1 MKLISSRVR
10 DFLKS
15 EISYPLA
22 REYDVRA
29 PEAVNL
35 ASNESPYGPSP
46 KAVRALRKEI
56 EFVRAYPDPKAMRLK
71 RVIGRY
77 VGVRAGGVVIGNGS
91 DELMD
96 LTCKAFLDPGDRVF
110 VPIPSFSMYELACRT
125 NGGVPIF
132 YKLPNFEWRAD
143 ELARAAR
150 GTKIA
155 FVGRPNNPTGNMPSN
170 GALSALASTAKLV
183 VIDEAYVE
191 FAQASVVKDVK
202 RMKNVLVLR
211 TFSKAFG
218 LAGLRIGYAV
228 GNPELIRVLERIR
241 APFNVNRIAQT
252 AALAVLED
260 LRYMKRT
267 VKKIKIERERLRRD
281 LSGLELR
288 VFPSEA
294 NFLMVDVG
302 TWGLSAPEFCDHLAK
317 EKIFVRDL
325 SGFRG
330 AGSSF
335 VRITVGKPR
344 ENEKLL
350 NAIKRMRRRCL
361 K

>member
-1 MKLISSRVR
+1 
-10 DFLKS
+10 
-15 EISYPLA
+15 
-22 REYDVRA
+22 
-29 PEAVNL
+29 
-35 ASNESPYGPSP
+35 
-46 KAVRALRKEI
+46 
-56 EFVRAYPDPKAMRLK
+56 LK
-71 RVIGRY
+71 RAIGKY
-77 VGVRAGGVVIGNGS
+77 VGVGADEVVMGNGS

-96 LTCKAFLDPGDRVF
+96 LICKAFLDPGDRVLI
-110 VPIPSFSMYELACRT
+110 PLPSFSMYELACRA
-125 NGGVPIF
+125 NGGTPIF
-132 YKLPNFEWRAD
+132 YKLPNFEWRAG
-143 ELARAAR
+143 ELARAAEK
-150 GTKIA
+150 TKIA

-170 GALSALASTAKLV
+170 EALDAIASNVKLV

-191 FAQASVVKDVK
+191 FARGSVIEYA
-202 RMKNVLVLR
+202 RRRKNMLVLR

-228 GNPELIRVLERIR
+228 GNPEFIRILERIR

-252 AALAVLED
+252 AALAALGD
-260 LRYMKRT
+260 LKYMKCVVRQ
-267 VKKIKIERERLRRD
+267 IKAERERLRRE
-281 LSGLELR
+281 LTRLGLR

-302 TWGLSAPEFCDHLAK
+302 VWGLSASKFCDYLAK

-330 AGSSF
+330 AGLSF
-335 VRITVGKPR
+335 VRITVGKTR

-350 NAIKRMRRRCL
+350 NAIKRIKRRCL